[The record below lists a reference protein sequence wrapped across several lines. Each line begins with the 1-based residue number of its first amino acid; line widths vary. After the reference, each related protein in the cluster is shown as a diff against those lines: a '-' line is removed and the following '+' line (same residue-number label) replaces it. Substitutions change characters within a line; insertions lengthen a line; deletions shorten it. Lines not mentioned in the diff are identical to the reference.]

1 MAPLAPAPPLIVA
14 HRRLQELSRPVT
26 FGALATL
33 ALVGLYLGLISL
45 AQGWTHASE
54 QIGGDAGFVVTIA
67 LGFGVQVGLF
77 TYMRGLRMHGNSA
90 GVATSTG
97 TSSVAMLACCAHHVT
112 DILPILGLSGAAIF
126 LNAYRT
132 PLLWLGVVMNLG
144 GIAYLLYR
152 LERHRKMLNQMRM
165 G

>member
-1 MAPLAPAPPLIVA
+1 MAQLAPSPVLFVPHHRLHELRRPLTLGSVA
-14 HRRLQELSRPVT
+14 
-26 FGALATL
+26 AI

-54 QIGGDAGFVVTIA
+54 QIAGDAAFVVAIA

-77 TYMRGLRMHGNSA
+77 TYMRALRMQGHAA

-112 DILPILGLSGAAIF
+112 DVLPILGLSGAAIF

-132 PLLWLGVVMNLG
+132 PLLWLGVVMNLAG
-144 GIAYLLYR
+144 VAYLLYR
-152 LERHRKMLNQMRM
+152 LKRHRQMLNQMHV